1 MTLTNWA
8 GNITFGAAHVHRP
21 GSLDELQSVVAASDR
36 VRALGSGHS
45 FSPIADTT
53 ADLVSVA
60 GLPATV
66 EASADRTTATV
77 AAGMRYG
84 EVAVALEAHGL
95 ALHNLGSLPHISV
108 AGAVATGTHGS
119 GPTLG
124 SLSTAVLGLDLVTAT
139 GALLRLDR
147 TDPRFPGAVVALG
160 ALGVVTAVTLAVQP
174 TYDVAQTVYQD
185 LPVRRLATD
194 LDEILAA
201 GYSVSLFTTWSR
213 DVVDQVWVKR
223 RTDDPRAALDP
234 GWLDTHA
241 ATRPLHPVP
250 GMSPASCTEQLGL
263 PGPWHER
270 LPHFRLDHTPSSGA
284 ELQTEYLVPRQHG
297 VDALDA
303 VQAMAPRVAAV
314 LQVSELR
321 TVAADDLWLS
331 PAYEQDSLAVHF
343 TWVDDAAAVAPV
355 VAELEQRLAPF
366 GPRPHWG
373 KVFTL
378 PPAVVQPLYPRLA
391 DVAALRRELDPDDVF
406 GNAMVDR
413 YLDVPTTDERK
424 ATT

>member
-8 GNITFGAAHVHRP
+8 GNITFGAARVHRP
-21 GSLDELQSVVAASDR
+21 SALDDLRSVVAAGDR
-36 VRALGSGHS
+36 VRALGSAHS
-45 FSPIADTT
+45 FSPVADTT

-60 GLPATV
+60 GLAARV
-66 EASADRTTATV
+66 DVSADRTTATV

-84 EVAVALEAHGL
+84 EVAVALQAHGL

-124 SLSTAVLGLDLVTAT
+124 SLSTAVVGLDLVTAT
-139 GALLRLDR
+139 GEMLRLDR

-185 LPVRRLATD
+185 LPVPRLATD

-201 GYSVSLFTTWSR
+201 GTSVSLFTTWSR
-213 DVVDQVWVKR
+213 DVVDEVWVKR
-223 RTDDPRAALDP
+223 RTDDPRAALGPD
-234 GWLDTHA
+234 WLDMHA
-241 ATRPLHPVP
+241 ATGPLHPVP
-250 GMSPASCTEQLGL
+250 GMSPASCTEQLGV

-284 ELQTEYLVPRQHG
+284 ELQTEYLVPRRHA
-297 VDALDA
+297 VAALDA

-373 KVFTL
+373 KVFTM
-378 PPAVVQPLYPRLA
+378 PPAAVQPLYPRLA
-391 DVAALRRELDPDDVF
+391 EFAALRRELDPDGVF
-406 GNAMVDR
+406 GNAMVDT
-413 YLDVPTTDERK
+413 YLPR
-424 ATT
+424 

>member
-1 MTLTNWA
+1 VTLTNWA
-8 GNITFGAAHVHRP
+8 GNITFGAARVHRP
-21 GSLDELQSVVAASDR
+21 GTLDELRSVVAASDR

-45 FSPIADTT
+45 FSPVADTT

-66 EASADRTTATV
+66 DISTDRTTATV

-84 EVAVALEAHGL
+84 EVAVALQAQGL

-124 SLSTAVLGLDLVTAT
+124 SLSTAVRGLDLVTAT

-213 DVVDQVWVKR
+213 AVVDQVWVKR
-223 RTDDPRAALDP
+223 RTHDPQGALGATWLDARAA
-234 GWLDTHA
+234 TH
-241 ATRPLHPVP
+241 PLHPVP
-250 GMSPASCTEQLGL
+250 GMSAASCTEQLGV

-284 ELQTEYLVPRQHG
+284 ELQTEYLVPRRHAAA
-297 VDALDA
+297 ALDA
-303 VQAMAPRVAAV
+303 VQAMAPQVAAV

-331 PAYEQDSLAVHF
+331 MAYEQDSLALHF

-373 KVFTL
+373 KVFSM
-378 PPAVVQPLYPRLA
+378 PPAAVQPLYPRLA
-391 DVAALRRELDPDDVF
+391 DVVALRRKLDPDGVF
-406 GNAMVDR
+406 GNAMVDE
-413 YLDVPTTDERK
+413 YLGGDVS
-424 ATT
+424 

>member
-1 MTLTNWA
+1 VTLTNWA
-8 GNITFGAAHVHRP
+8 GNITFGAARVHRP
-21 GSLDELQSVVAASDR
+21 GTLDELRSVVAASDR

-45 FSPIADTT
+45 FSPVADTT

-66 EASADRTTATV
+66 DISTDRTTATV

-84 EVAVALEAHGL
+84 EVAVALQAQGL

-124 SLSTAVLGLDLVTAT
+124 SLSTAVRGLDLVTAT

-213 DVVDQVWVKR
+213 AVVDQVWVKR
-223 RTDDPRAALDP
+223 RTHDPQAALGATWLDARAA
-234 GWLDTHA
+234 TH
-241 ATRPLHPVP
+241 PLHPVP
-250 GMSPASCTEQLGL
+250 GMSAASCTEQLGV

-284 ELQTEYLVPRQHG
+284 ELQTEYLVPRRHAAA
-297 VDALDA
+297 ALDT
-303 VQAMAPRVAAV
+303 VQAMAPQVAAV

-331 PAYEQDSLAVHF
+331 MACEQDSLALHF

-373 KVFTL
+373 KVFSM
-378 PPAVVQPLYPRLA
+378 PPAAVQPLYPRLT
-391 DVAALRRELDPDDVF
+391 DVVALRRKLDPDGVF
-406 GNAMVDR
+406 GNAMVDE
-413 YLDVPTTDERK
+413 YLGGDVS
-424 ATT
+424 

>member
-1 MTLTNWA
+1 VTLTNWA
-8 GNITFGAAHVHRP
+8 GNITFGAARVHRP
-21 GSLDELQSVVAASDR
+21 GTLDELRSVVAASDR

-45 FSPIADTT
+45 FSPVADTT

-66 EASADRTTATV
+66 DISTDRTTATV

-84 EVAVALEAHGL
+84 EVAVALQAQGL

-124 SLSTAVLGLDLVTAT
+124 SLSTAVRGLDLVTAT

-213 DVVDQVWVKR
+213 AVVDQVWVKR
-223 RTDDPRAALDP
+223 RTHDPQAALGATWLDARAA
-234 GWLDTHA
+234 TH
-241 ATRPLHPVP
+241 PLHPVP
-250 GMSPASCTEQLGL
+250 GMSAASCTEQLGV

-284 ELQTEYLVPRQHG
+284 ELQTEYLVPRRHAAA
-297 VDALDA
+297 ALDT
-303 VQAMAPRVAAV
+303 VQAMAPQVAAV

-331 PAYEQDSLAVHF
+331 MACEQDSLALHF

-373 KVFTL
+373 KVFSM
-378 PPAVVQPLYPRLA
+378 PPAAVQPLYPRLT
-391 DVAALRRELDPDDVF
+391 DVVALRRKLDPDGVF
-406 GNAMVDR
+406 GNAMVDE
-413 YLDVPTTDERK
+413 YLGGDVG
-424 ATT
+424 

>member
-8 GNITFGAAHVHRP
+8 GNITFGAARVHRP
-21 GSLDELQSVVAASDR
+21 GTLDDLRSVVAASDR
-36 VRALGSGHS
+36 VRALGSAHS
-45 FSPIADTT
+45 FSPVADTT
-53 ADLVSVA
+53 ADLVAVA
-60 GLPATV
+60 GLPARV
-66 EASADRTTATV
+66 DVSADRTTATV

-84 EVAVALEAHGL
+84 EVAVALQADGL

-124 SLSTAVLGLDLVTAT
+124 SLSTAVGGLDLVTAT
-139 GALLRLDR
+139 GAMLRLDR
-147 TDPRFPGAVVALG
+147 SEPRFPGAVVALG

-194 LDEILAA
+194 LDAILAA

-213 DVVDQVWVKR
+213 EVVDQVWVKR
-223 RTDDPRAALDP
+223 RTDDLRAALGPD
-234 GWLDTHA
+234 WLDMHA
-241 ATRPLHPVP
+241 ATGPLPPVP
-250 GMSPASCTEQLGL
+250 GMSPASCTEQLGV

-284 ELQTEYLVPRQHG
+284 ELQTEYLVPRRHA
-297 VDALDA
+297 VAALDA

-331 PAYEQDSLAVHF
+331 PAYEQDSLAAHF

-373 KVFTL
+373 KVFTM
-378 PPAVVQPLYPRLA
+378 PPAAVQPLYPRLP
-391 DVAALRRELDPDDVF
+391 DVVTLRRELDPDGVF
-406 GNAMVDR
+406 GNDMVDT
-413 YLDVPTTDERK
+413 YLPR
-424 ATT
+424 

>member
-8 GNITFGAAHVHRP
+8 GNITFGAARVHRP
-21 GSLDELQSVVAASDR
+21 STLDDLRSVVAASDR
-36 VRALGSGHS
+36 VRALGSAHS
-45 FSPIADTT
+45 FSPVADTT

-60 GLPATV
+60 GLPARV
-66 EASADRTTATV
+66 DVSADRTTATV

-84 EVAVALEAHGL
+84 EVAVALQADGL

-124 SLSTAVLGLDLVTAT
+124 SLSTAVVGLDLVTAT
-139 GALLRLDR
+139 GAMLRLDR
-147 TDPRFPGAVVALG
+147 TDRRFPGAVVALG

-174 TYDVAQTVYQD
+174 TYDVAQTVYQE
-185 LPVRRLATD
+185 LPVRQLATD

-223 RTDDPRAALDP
+223 RTDDPRAALGPD
-234 GWLDTHA
+234 WLDMHA
-241 ATRPLHPVP
+241 ATGPLHPVP
-250 GMSPASCTEQLGL
+250 GMSPASCTEQLGV

-284 ELQTEYLVPRQHG
+284 ELQTEYLVPRRHA
-297 VDALDA
+297 VAALDA

-331 PAYEQDSLAVHF
+331 PAYEQDSLAIHF

-373 KVFTL
+373 KVFTM
-378 PPAVVQPLYPRLA
+378 PPAAVQPLYPRLP
-391 DVAALRRELDPDDVF
+391 DVVALRRQLDPNGVF
-406 GNAMVDR
+406 GNAMVDT
-413 YLDVPTTDERK
+413 YVPR
-424 ATT
+424 

>member
-1 MTLTNWA
+1 VTLTNWA
-8 GNITFGAAHVHRP
+8 GNITFGAANVHRP
-21 GSLDELQSVVAASDR
+21 GTLDELQSVVAVSDR
-36 VRALGSGHS
+36 VRALGSAHS
-45 FSPIADTT
+45 FSPVADTT

-60 GLPATV
+60 GLPARV
-66 EASADRTTATV
+66 DVSANGSTATV

-84 EVAVALEAHGL
+84 EVAVALQAHGL

-124 SLSTAVLGLDLVTAT
+124 SLSTAVVGLDLVTAT
-139 GALLRLDR
+139 GAMLRVDR
-147 TDPRFPGAVVALG
+147 TDPRFAGAVVALG

-174 TYDVAQTVYQD
+174 TYDVAQTVHQD
-185 LPVRRLATD
+185 LPVRRLFTD
-194 LDEILAA
+194 LDEMLTA

-241 ATRPLHPVP
+241 ATGPLHPVP
-250 GMSPASCTEQLGL
+250 GMSPASCTEQLGV

-284 ELQTEYLVPRQHG
+284 ELQTEYLVPRRHA
-297 VDALDA
+297 VAALDA

-331 PAYEQDSLAVHF
+331 PAYEQDSLAIHF

-355 VAELEQRLAPF
+355 VAELEQRLEPF

-378 PPAVVQPLYPRLA
+378 PPAAVQRLYPRLA
-391 DVAALRRELDPDDVF
+391 DVAALRRALDPDGVF

-413 YLDVPTTDERK
+413 YLPR
-424 ATT
+424 

>member
-8 GNITFGAAHVHRP
+8 GNITFGAARVHRP
-21 GSLDELQSVVAASDR
+21 GTFEELQSVVAGSDR
-36 VRALGSGHS
+36 VRALGSAHS
-45 FSPIADTT
+45 FSPVADTT

-66 EASADRTTATV
+66 DVSADRTTATV
-77 AAGMRYG
+77 TAGMRYG
-84 EVAVALEAHGL
+84 EVAVALQAQGL

-124 SLSTAVLGLDLVTAT
+124 SLSTAVVGLDLVTAT
-139 GALLRLDR
+139 GSLLRLDR
-147 TDPRFPGAVVALG
+147 TYPRFPGAVVALG

-241 ATRPLHPVP
+241 ATVPLHPVP
-250 GMSPASCTEQLGL
+250 GMSPASCTEQLGV

-284 ELQTEYLVPRQHG
+284 ELQTEYLVPRRHA
-297 VDALDA
+297 VAALDA
-303 VQAMAPRVAAV
+303 VQSMAPRVAAV

-331 PAYEQDSLAVHF
+331 PAYEQDSLAIHF

-355 VAELEQRLAPF
+355 VAQLEERLAPF

-373 KVFTL
+373 KVFTM
-378 PPAVVQPLYPRLA
+378 PPAAVQPLYPRLA
-391 DVAALRRELDPDDVF
+391 DVAALRRELDPDGVF
-406 GNAMVDR
+406 GNAMVDT
-413 YLDVPTTDERK
+413 YLPQ
-424 ATT
+424 

>member
-1 MTLTNWA
+1 VTLTNWA
-8 GNITFGAAHVHRP
+8 GNITFGAARVHRP
-21 GSLDELQSVVAASDR
+21 GTLEELRSVVAASDR
-36 VRALGSGHS
+36 VRALGSAHS
-45 FSPIADTT
+45 FSPVADTT
-53 ADLVSVA
+53 DDLVSVA
-60 GLPATV
+60 GLPARV
-66 EASADRTTATV
+66 DVSADRSTATV

-84 EVAVALEAHGL
+84 EVAVALQAQGL

-124 SLSTAVLGLDLVTAT
+124 SLSTAVVGLDLVTAT
-139 GALLRLDR
+139 GAMLRLDR
-147 TDPRFPGAVVALG
+147 TDLRFPGAVVGLG

-213 DVVDQVWVKR
+213 DVVDQIWVKR

-241 ATRPLHPVP
+241 ATGPLHPVP
-250 GMSPASCTEQLGL
+250 GMSPASCTEQLGV

-284 ELQTEYLVPRQHG
+284 ELQTEYLVPRRHA
-297 VDALDA
+297 VAALDA

-355 VAELEQRLAPF
+355 VAELEQRLAPL

-373 KVFTL
+373 KVFTM
-378 PPAVVQPLYPRLA
+378 PPAAVQPLYPRLA
-391 DVAALRRELDPDDVF
+391 DVAALRRELDPNDVF
-406 GNAMVDR
+406 GNAMVDE
-413 YLDVPTTDERK
+413 YLGSAGT
-424 ATT
+424 

>member
-8 GNITFGAAHVHRP
+8 GNITFGAARVHRP
-21 GSLDELQSVVAASDR
+21 GTLDELQSVVAASDR

-45 FSPIADTT
+45 FSPVADTT
-53 ADLVSVA
+53 GDLVSVA

-66 EASADRTTATV
+66 DVSPDRTTATV

-84 EVAVALEAHGL
+84 EVAVALQAQGL

-124 SLSTAVLGLDLVTAT
+124 SLSTAVVGLDLVTAT
-139 GALLRLDR
+139 GSVLRLDR
-147 TDPRFPGAVVALG
+147 ADPRFPGGVVALG

-185 LPVRRLATD
+185 LPVRRLATG
-194 LDEILAA
+194 LEEILAA
-201 GYSVSLFTTWSR
+201 GTSVSLFTTWGR

-223 RTDDPRAALDP
+223 RTDDPRPALGPD
-234 GWLDTHA
+234 WLDARA
-241 ATRPLHPVP
+241 ATEPLHPLT
-250 GMSPASCTEQLGL
+250 GMSPASCTEQLGV
-263 PGPWHER
+263 PGPWHQR

-284 ELQTEYLVPRQHG
+284 ELQTEYLVPRRHAL
-297 VDALDA
+297 DALDA
-303 VQAMAPRVAAV
+303 VHGIAARVAAV

-331 PAYEQDSLAVHF
+331 PAYQQDSLAIHF
-343 TWVDDAAAVAPV
+343 TWVDDPAAVAPV
-355 VAELEQRLAPF
+355 VAELEQGLAPF
-366 GPRPHWG
+366 GARPHWG
-373 KVFTL
+373 KVFTM
-378 PPAVVQPLYPRLA
+378 PPATVQSRYPRLA
-391 DVAALRRELDPDDVF
+391 DFAALRRELDPDDVF
-406 GNAMVDR
+406 GNAMVDE
-413 YLDVPTTDERK
+413 YLMLP
-424 ATT
+424 

>member
-1 MTLTNWA
+1 VTLTNWA
-8 GNITFGAAHVHRP
+8 GNITFGAARVHRP
-21 GSLDELQSVVAASDR
+21 GTLDELRSVVAASDR

-45 FSPIADTT
+45 FSPVADTT

-66 EASADRTTATV
+66 DISTDRTTATV

-84 EVAVALEAHGL
+84 EVAVALQAQGL

-124 SLSTAVLGLDLVTAT
+124 SLSTAVRGLDLVTAT

-213 DVVDQVWVKR
+213 AVVDQVWVKR
-223 RTDDPRAALDP
+223 RTHDPQAALGATWLDARAA
-234 GWLDTHA
+234 TH
-241 ATRPLHPVP
+241 PLHPVP
-250 GMSPASCTEQLGL
+250 GMSAASCTEQLGV

-284 ELQTEYLVPRQHG
+284 ELQTEYLVPRRHAAA
-297 VDALDA
+297 ALDA
-303 VQAMAPRVAAV
+303 VQAMAPQVAAV

-331 PAYEQDSLAVHF
+331 MAYEQDSLALHF

-373 KVFTL
+373 KVFSM
-378 PPAVVQPLYPRLA
+378 PPAAVQPLYPRLT
-391 DVAALRRELDPDDVF
+391 DVVALRRKLDPDGVF
-406 GNAMVDR
+406 GNAMVDE
-413 YLDVPTTDERK
+413 YLGGDVS
-424 ATT
+424 

>member
-1 MTLTNWA
+1 VTLTNWA
-8 GNITFGAAHVHRP
+8 GNITFGAARVHRP
-21 GSLDELQSVVAASDR
+21 GTLDELQSVVAASDR

-53 ADLVSVA
+53 GDLVSVA

-66 EASADRTTATV
+66 DVSPDRTTATV

-84 EVAVALEAHGL
+84 EVAVALQAQGL

-124 SLSTAVLGLDLVTAT
+124 SLSTAVVGLDLVTAT
-139 GALLRLDR
+139 GSVLRLDR
-147 TDPRFPGAVVALG
+147 TDARFPGAVVALG

-185 LPVRRLATD
+185 LPVRRLATG
-194 LDEILAA
+194 LEEILAA
-201 GYSVSLFTTWSR
+201 GTSVSLFTTWGR

-223 RTDDPRAALDP
+223 RTDDPRPALGPD
-234 GWLDTHA
+234 WLDARA
-241 ATRPLHPVP
+241 ATEPLHPVA
-250 GMSPASCTEQLGL
+250 GMSPASCTEQLGV
-263 PGPWHER
+263 PGPWHQR

-284 ELQTEYLVPRQHG
+284 ELQTEYLVPRRHAL
-297 VDALDA
+297 DALDA
-303 VQAMAPRVAAV
+303 VHGIAARVAAV

-331 PAYEQDSLAVHF
+331 PAYQQDSLAIHF
-343 TWVDDAAAVAPV
+343 TWVDDPAAVAPV
-355 VAELEQRLAPF
+355 VAELEQGLAPF
-366 GPRPHWG
+366 GARPHWG
-373 KVFTL
+373 KVFTM
-378 PPAVVQPLYPRLA
+378 PPATVQSRYPRLA
-391 DVAALRRELDPDDVF
+391 DFAALRRELDPDDVF
-406 GNAMVDR
+406 GNAMVDE
-413 YLDVPTTDERK
+413 YLMLP
-424 ATT
+424 

>member
-1 MTLTNWA
+1 VTLTNWS
-8 GNITFGAAHVHRP
+8 GNITFGAAMVHRP
-21 GSLDELQSVVAASDR
+21 RTLDELQSVVAGRDR
-36 VRALGSGHS
+36 VRALGSAHS
-45 FSPIADTT
+45 FSPVADST

-66 EASADRTTATV
+66 DVSADRTTATV

-84 EVAVALEAHGL
+84 EVAVALQAHGL

-119 GPTLG
+119 GLTLG
-124 SLSTAVLGLDLVTAT
+124 SLSSAVLGLDLVTAT

-174 TYDVAQTVYQD
+174 TYDVAQTVYLD

-194 LDEILAA
+194 LDEVLAA

-223 RTDDPRAALDP
+223 RTDDLRPALGPD
-234 GWLDTHA
+234 WLDTRA
-241 ATRPLHPVP
+241 ATGPLHPVP
-250 GMSPASCTEQLGL
+250 GASPASCTEQLGA

-284 ELQTEYLVPRQHG
+284 ELQTEYLVPRR
-297 VDALDA
+297 DALAALDA

-378 PPAVVQPLYPRLA
+378 PPAAVQPLYPRLA

-406 GNAMVDR
+406 GNAMVDE
-413 YLDVPTTDERK
+413 YLVL
-424 ATT
+424 A

>member
-1 MTLTNWA
+1 VTLTNWA
-8 GNITFGAAHVHRP
+8 GNITFGAARVHRP
-21 GSLDELQSVVAASDR
+21 GTLDELRSVVAASDR

-45 FSPIADTT
+45 FSPVADTT

-66 EASADRTTATV
+66 DISTDRTTATV

-84 EVAVALEAHGL
+84 EVAVALQAQGL

-124 SLSTAVLGLDLVTAT
+124 SLSTAVRGLDLVTAT

-213 DVVDQVWVKR
+213 AVVDQVWVKR
-223 RTDDPRAALDP
+223 RTHDPQAALGATWLDARAA
-234 GWLDTHA
+234 TH
-241 ATRPLHPVP
+241 PLHPVP
-250 GMSPASCTEQLGL
+250 GMSAASCTEQLGV

-284 ELQTEYLVPRQHG
+284 ELQTEYLVPRRHAAA
-297 VDALDA
+297 ALDA
-303 VQAMAPRVAAV
+303 VQAMAPQVAAV

-331 PAYEQDSLAVHF
+331 MACEQDSLALHF

-373 KVFTL
+373 KVFSM
-378 PPAVVQPLYPRLA
+378 PPAAVQPLYPRLA
-391 DVAALRRELDPDDVF
+391 DVVALRRKLDPDGVF
-406 GNAMVDR
+406 GNAMVDE
-413 YLDVPTTDERK
+413 YLGGDVS
-424 ATT
+424 

>member
-21 GSLDELQSVVAASDR
+21 GSLDELRSVVAASDR

-45 FSPIADTT
+45 FSPVADTT

-60 GLPATV
+60 GLAATV
-66 EASADRTTATV
+66 DVSADRTSATV

-84 EVAVALEAHGL
+84 EVAVALQAHGL

-119 GPTLG
+119 GLTLG
-124 SLSTAVLGLDLVTAT
+124 SLSTAVVGLDLVTAT

-147 TDPRFPGAVVALG
+147 GDQRFPGAVVALG

-201 GYSVSLFTTWSR
+201 GTSVSLVTTWRR
-213 DVVDQVWVKR
+213 DVVDEVWVKR
-223 RTDDPRAALDP
+223 RTDDPRVALDP
-234 GWLDTHA
+234 GWLDMHA
-241 ATRPLHPVP
+241 ATGTLHPVP
-250 GMSPASCTEQLGL
+250 GMSPASCTEQLGV

-284 ELQTEYLVPRQHG
+284 ELQTEYLVPRRHA
-297 VDALDA
+297 VAALDA
-303 VQAMAPRVAAV
+303 VQTMSPRVAAV

-331 PAYEQDSLAVHF
+331 PAYEQDSLAIHF

-373 KVFTL
+373 KVFSM
-378 PPAVVQPLYPRLA
+378 PPAAVQPLYPRLA

-406 GNAMVDR
+406 GNAMVDE
-413 YLDVPTTDERK
+413 YLVLP
-424 ATT
+424 

>member
-1 MTLTNWA
+1 VTLTNWA
-8 GNITFGAAHVHRP
+8 GNITFGAARVHRP
-21 GSLDELQSVVAASDR
+21 GTLDELRSVVAASDR

-45 FSPIADTT
+45 FSPVADTT

-66 EASADRTTATV
+66 DISTDRTTATV

-84 EVAVALEAHGL
+84 EVAVALQAQGL

-124 SLSTAVLGLDLVTAT
+124 SLSTAVRGLDLVTAT

-213 DVVDQVWVKR
+213 AVVDQVWVKR
-223 RTDDPRAALDP
+223 RTHDPQAALGATWFDARTA
-234 GWLDTHA
+234 TH
-241 ATRPLHPVP
+241 PLHPVP
-250 GMSPASCTEQLGL
+250 GMSAASCTEQLGV

-284 ELQTEYLVPRQHG
+284 ELQTEYLVPRRHAAA
-297 VDALDA
+297 ALDA
-303 VQAMAPRVAAV
+303 VQAMAPQVAAV

-331 PAYEQDSLAVHF
+331 MAYEQDSLALHF

-373 KVFTL
+373 KVFSM
-378 PPAVVQPLYPRLA
+378 PPAAVQPLYPRLT
-391 DVAALRRELDPDDVF
+391 DVVALRRKLDPDGVF
-406 GNAMVDR
+406 GNAMVDE
-413 YLDVPTTDERK
+413 YLGGDVG
-424 ATT
+424 

>member
-21 GSLDELQSVVAASDR
+21 GSLDELQTLVAASDR

-45 FSPIADTT
+45 FSPVADTT

-60 GLPATV
+60 GLPARV
-66 EASADRTTATV
+66 DVSADRTTATV

-84 EVAVALEAHGL
+84 EVAVALQAHGL

-124 SLSTAVLGLDLVTAT
+124 SLSTAVVGLDLVTAT
-139 GALLRLDR
+139 GAMLRLDR

-223 RTDDPRAALDP
+223 RTDDPRAALDR

-241 ATRPLHPVP
+241 AIRPLHPVP
-250 GMSPASCTEQLGL
+250 GMSPASCTEQLGV

-284 ELQTEYLVPRQHG
+284 ELQTEYLVPRRHA
-297 VDALDA
+297 VAALDA

-355 VAELEQRLAPF
+355 VAELEQRLASF

-373 KVFTL
+373 KVFTM
-378 PPAVVQPLYPRLA
+378 PPAAVQPLYPRLA

-406 GNAMVDR
+406 GNAMVDT
-413 YLDVPTTDERK
+413 YLPR
-424 ATT
+424 

>member
-1 MTLTNWA
+1 VTLTNWA
-8 GNITFGAAHVHRP
+8 GNITFGAARVHRP
-21 GSLDELQSVVAASDR
+21 GTLDELRSVVAASDR

-45 FSPIADTT
+45 FSPVADTT

-66 EASADRTTATV
+66 DISTDRTTATV

-84 EVAVALEAHGL
+84 EVAVALQAQGL

-124 SLSTAVLGLDLVTAT
+124 SLTTAVRGLDLVTAT

-213 DVVDQVWVKR
+213 AVVDQVWVKR
-223 RTDDPRAALDP
+223 RTHDPQAALGATWLDARAA
-234 GWLDTHA
+234 TH
-241 ATRPLHPVP
+241 PLHPVP
-250 GMSPASCTEQLGL
+250 GMSAASCTEQLGV

-284 ELQTEYLVPRQHG
+284 ELQTEYLVPRRHAAA
-297 VDALDA
+297 ALDT
-303 VQAMAPRVAAV
+303 VQAMAPQVAAV

-331 PAYEQDSLAVHF
+331 MACEQDSLALHF

-373 KVFTL
+373 KVFRM
-378 PPAVVQPLYPRLA
+378 PPAAVQPLYPRLA
-391 DVAALRRELDPDDVF
+391 DVVALRRKLDPDGVF
-406 GNAMVDR
+406 GNAMVDE
-413 YLDVPTTDERK
+413 YLGGDVS
-424 ATT
+424 

>member
-1 MTLTNWA
+1 VTLTNWA
-8 GNITFGAAHVHRP
+8 GNITFGAARVHRP
-21 GSLDELQSVVAASDR
+21 GTLDELQSVVAVSDR

-45 FSPIADTT
+45 FSPVADTT

-66 EASADRTTATV
+66 EVSADRTAATV

-84 EVAVALEAHGL
+84 EVAVALQAHGL
-95 ALHNLGSLPHISV
+95 ALHNLCSLPHISV

-124 SLSTAVLGLDLVTAT
+124 SLSSAVVGLDLVTAT
-139 GALLRLDR
+139 GAMLRLDR
-147 TDPRFPGAVVALG
+147 SDPGFPGAVVALG

-194 LDEILAA
+194 LDEILTA
-201 GYSVSLFTTWSR
+201 GTSVSLFTTWSR
-213 DVVDQVWVKR
+213 DVVDEVWVKR

-241 ATRPLHPVP
+241 ATGPLHPVP

-284 ELQTEYLVPRQHG
+284 ELQTEYLVPRRHA
-297 VDALDA
+297 VAALDA
-303 VQAMAPRVAAV
+303 VQSMAPRVAAV

-331 PAYEQDSLAVHF
+331 PAYAQDSLAVHF
-343 TWVDDAAAVAPV
+343 TWVDDATAVAPV
-355 VAELEQRLAPF
+355 VAELEQRLEPF

-378 PPAVVQPLYPRLA
+378 TPAAVQPLYPRLA
-391 DVAALRRELDPDDVF
+391 EFAALRRELDPDDVF
-406 GNAMVDR
+406 GNAMVDT
-413 YLDVPTTDERK
+413 YLPR
-424 ATT
+424 

>member
-8 GNITFGAAHVHRP
+8 GNITFGAARVHRP
-21 GSLDELQSVVAASDR
+21 GTLDELQSLVAASDR

-45 FSPIADTT
+45 FSPVADTT
-53 ADLVSVA
+53 GDLVSVA

-66 EASADRTTATV
+66 DVSPDRTTATV

-84 EVAVALEAHGL
+84 EVAVALQAHGL

-124 SLSTAVLGLDLVTAT
+124 SLSTAVVGLDLVTAT
-139 GALLRLDR
+139 GAVLRLDR

-201 GYSVSLFTTWSR
+201 GTSVSLFTTWGR

-223 RTDDPRAALDP
+223 RTDDPRAALGPD
-234 GWLDTHA
+234 WLDARA
-241 ATRPLHPVP
+241 ATEPLHPVP
-250 GMSPASCTEQLGL
+250 GMSPASCTEQLGV

-284 ELQTEYLVPRQHG
+284 ELQTEYLLPRRHALA
-297 VDALDA
+297 ALDA
-303 VQAMAPRVAAV
+303 VQAIAPRVAAV

-331 PAYEQDSLAVHF
+331 PAYQQDSLAIHF

-366 GPRPHWG
+366 GARPHWG
-373 KVFTL
+373 KVFTM
-378 PPAVVQPLYPRLA
+378 PPAAVQPLYPRLA
-391 DVAALRRELDPDDVF
+391 DVRRAAPRAGPGRRVRQRDGGRVPGPALGCIQPD
-406 GNAMVDR
+406 G
-413 YLDVPTTDERK
+413 
-424 ATT
+424 

>member
-1 MTLTNWA
+1 VTLTNWA
-8 GNITFGAAHVHRP
+8 GNITFGAARVHRP
-21 GSLDELQSVVAASDR
+21 GTLDELRSVVAASDR

-45 FSPIADTT
+45 FSPVADTT

-66 EASADRTTATV
+66 DISTDRTTATV

-84 EVAVALEAHGL
+84 EVAVALQALGL

-124 SLSTAVLGLDLVTAT
+124 SLSAAVRGLDLVTAT

-160 ALGVVTAVTLAVQP
+160 ALGVVTAVTLVVQP

-213 DVVDQVWVKR
+213 AVVDQVWVKR
-223 RTDDPRAALDP
+223 RTHDPQAALGATWLDARAA
-234 GWLDTHA
+234 TH
-241 ATRPLHPVP
+241 PLHPVP
-250 GMSPASCTEQLGL
+250 GMSAASCTEQLGV

-270 LPHFRLDHTPSSGA
+270 LPHFRLDHMPSSGA
-284 ELQTEYLVPRQHG
+284 ELQTEYLVPRRHA
-297 VDALDA
+297 VAALDA
-303 VQAMAPRVAAV
+303 VQAMAPQVAAV

-331 PAYEQDSLAVHF
+331 MAYEQDSLALHF

-373 KVFTL
+373 KVFSM
-378 PPAVVQPLYPRLA
+378 PPAAVQPLYPRLT
-391 DVAALRRELDPDDVF
+391 DVVALRRKLDPDGVF
-406 GNAMVDR
+406 GNAMVDE
-413 YLDVPTTDERK
+413 YLGGDVS
-424 ATT
+424 

>member
-1 MTLTNWA
+1 VTLTNWA
-8 GNITFGAAHVHRP
+8 GNITFGATRVHRP
-21 GSLDELQSVVAASDR
+21 STLDDLQSVVAGSDR
-36 VRALGSGHS
+36 VRALGSAHS
-45 FSPIADTT
+45 FSLVADTT

-66 EASADRTTATV
+66 DVSADRTTATV

-84 EVAVALEAHGL
+84 EVAVALQAQGL

-124 SLSTAVLGLDLVTAT
+124 SLSTAVVGLDLVTAR
-139 GALLRLDR
+139 GAVLRLDR
-147 TDPRFPGAVVALG
+147 TDPRFPGSVVALG

-201 GYSVSLFTTWSR
+201 GTSVSLFTTWGR
-213 DVVDQVWVKR
+213 EVVDQIWVKR
-223 RTDDPRAALDP
+223 RTDDPRAALGPD
-234 GWLDTHA
+234 WLDA
-241 ATRPLHPVP
+241 RVATEPLHPVR
-250 GMSPASCTEQLGL
+250 GMSPTSCTEQLGL

-284 ELQTEYLVPRQHG
+284 ELQTEYLLPRQHALA
-297 VDALDA
+297 ALDA
-303 VQAMAPRVAAV
+303 VQAIAPRVTAV

-331 PAYEQDSLAVHF
+331 PAYQQDSFAIHF

-355 VAELEQRLAPF
+355 VAELEQRLASF
-366 GPRPHWG
+366 GARPHWG
-373 KVFTL
+373 KVFTM
-378 PPAVVQPLYPRLA
+378 PPAAVQPLYPRLA
-391 DVAALRRELDPDDVF
+391 DVAALRRELDPEDVF
-406 GNAMVDR
+406 GNAMVDE
-413 YLDVPTTDERK
+413 YLVLP
-424 ATT
+424 

>member
-1 MTLTNWA
+1 VTLTNWA
-8 GNITFGAAHVHRP
+8 GNITFGAARVHRP
-21 GSLDELQSVVAASDR
+21 GTLDELRSVVAASDR

-45 FSPIADTT
+45 FSPVADTT

-66 EASADRTTATV
+66 DISTDRTTATV

-84 EVAVALEAHGL
+84 EVAVALQAQGL

-124 SLSTAVLGLDLVTAT
+124 SLSTAVRGLDLVTAT
-139 GALLRLDR
+139 GALLRLAR

-213 DVVDQVWVKR
+213 AVVDQVWVKR
-223 RTDDPRAALDP
+223 RTDDPQAALGATWLDARAA
-234 GWLDTHA
+234 TH
-241 ATRPLHPVP
+241 PLHPVP
-250 GMSPASCTEQLGL
+250 GMSAASCTEQLGV

-284 ELQTEYLVPRQHG
+284 ELQTEYLVPRRHAAA
-297 VDALDA
+297 ALDA
-303 VQAMAPRVAAV
+303 VQAMAPQVAAV

-331 PAYEQDSLAVHF
+331 MACEQDSLALHF

-373 KVFTL
+373 KVFSK
-378 PPAVVQPLYPRLA
+378 PPAAVQPLYPRLA
-391 DVAALRRELDPDDVF
+391 DVVALRRKLDPDGVF
-406 GNAMVDR
+406 GNAMVDE
-413 YLDVPTTDERK
+413 YLGGDVG
-424 ATT
+424 

>member
-1 MTLTNWA
+1 VTLTNWA
-8 GNITFGAAHVHRP
+8 GNITFGAARVHRP
-21 GSLDELQSVVAASDR
+21 GTLDELQSVIAASDR

-45 FSPIADTT
+45 FSPVADTT
-53 ADLVSVA
+53 GDLVSVA

-66 EASADRTTATV
+66 DVSPDRTTATV

-84 EVAVALEAHGL
+84 EVAVALQAQGL

-124 SLSTAVLGLDLVTAT
+124 SLSTAVVGLDLVTAT
-139 GALLRLDR
+139 GSVLRLDR
-147 TDPRFPGAVVALG
+147 TDARFPGAVVALG

-194 LDEILAA
+194 LEEILGA
-201 GYSVSLFTTWSR
+201 GTSVSLFTTWGR

-223 RTDDPRAALDP
+223 RTDDPRPALGPD
-234 GWLDTHA
+234 WLDARA
-241 ATRPLHPVP
+241 ATEPLHPVA
-250 GMSPASCTEQLGL
+250 GMSPASCTEQLGV
-263 PGPWHER
+263 PGPWHQR

-284 ELQTEYLVPRQHG
+284 ELQTEYLVPRRHAL
-297 VDALDA
+297 DALDA
-303 VQAMAPRVAAV
+303 VQGVAARVAAV

-331 PAYEQDSLAVHF
+331 PAYQQDSLAIHF
-343 TWVDDAAAVAPV
+343 TWVDDPAAVAPV
-355 VAELEQRLAPF
+355 VAELEQGLAPF
-366 GPRPHWG
+366 GARPHWG
-373 KVFTL
+373 KVFTM
-378 PPAVVQPLYPRLA
+378 PPATVQSRYPRLA
-391 DVAALRRELDPDDVF
+391 DFAALRRELDPDDVF
-406 GNAMVDR
+406 GNAMVDE
-413 YLDVPTTDERK
+413 YLMLP
-424 ATT
+424 

>member
-1 MTLTNWA
+1 VTLTNWA
-8 GNITFGAAHVHRP
+8 GNITFGAARVHRP

-45 FSPIADTT
+45 FSPVADTT

-66 EASADRTTATV
+66 EVSADRTTATV

-84 EVAVALEAHGL
+84 EVAVALQAHGL

-124 SLSTAVLGLDLVTAT
+124 SLSTAVVGLDLVTAT
-139 GALLRLDR
+139 GAMLRLDR
-147 TDPRFPGAVVALG
+147 TDPRFPGATVSLG

-185 LPVRRLATD
+185 FPARRLATD

-213 DVVDQVWVKR
+213 NVVDQVWVKR

-234 GWLDTHA
+234 GWLDMHA
-241 ATRPLHPVP
+241 ATGPLHPVP
-250 GMSPASCTEQLGL
+250 GMSPASCTEQLGV

-284 ELQTEYLVPRQHG
+284 ELQTEYLVPRRHAAA
-297 VDALDA
+297 ALDA

-331 PAYEQDSLAVHF
+331 PAYAQDSLAVHF

-373 KVFTL
+373 KVFSM
-378 PPAVVQPLYPRLA
+378 PPAAVRPLYPRLA

-406 GNAMVDR
+406 GNAMVDE
-413 YLDVPTTDERK
+413 YLAPP
-424 ATT
+424 

>member
-1 MTLTNWA
+1 VTLTNWA
-8 GNITFGAAHVHRP
+8 GNITFGAARVHRP
-21 GSLDELQSVVAASDR
+21 GTLDELQSVVAASDR

-45 FSPIADTT
+45 FSPVADTT
-53 ADLVSVA
+53 GDLVSVA

-66 EASADRTTATV
+66 DVSPDRTTATV

-84 EVAVALEAHGL
+84 EVAVALQAQGL

-124 SLSTAVLGLDLVTAT
+124 SLSTAVVGLDLVTAT
-139 GALLRLDR
+139 GSVLRLDR
-147 TDPRFPGAVVALG
+147 ADARFPGAVVALG

-185 LPVRRLATD
+185 LPVRRLATG
-194 LDEILAA
+194 LEEILAA
-201 GYSVSLFTTWSR
+201 GTSVSLFTTWGR

-223 RTDDPRAALDP
+223 RTDDPRPALGPD
-234 GWLDTHA
+234 WLDARA
-241 ATRPLHPVP
+241 ATEPLHPLT
-250 GMSPASCTEQLGL
+250 GMSPASCTEQLGV
-263 PGPWHER
+263 PGSWHQR

-284 ELQTEYLVPRQHG
+284 ELQTEYLVPRRHAL
-297 VDALDA
+297 DALDA
-303 VQAMAPRVAAV
+303 VHGIAARVAAV

-331 PAYEQDSLAVHF
+331 PAYQQDSLAIHF

-366 GPRPHWG
+366 GARPHWG
-373 KVFTL
+373 KVFTM
-378 PPAVVQPLYPRLA
+378 PPATVQSHYPRLA
-391 DVAALRRELDPDDVF
+391 DFAALRRELDPDDVF
-406 GNAMVDR
+406 GNAMVDE
-413 YLDVPTTDERK
+413 YLMLP
-424 ATT
+424 

>member
-21 GSLDELQSVVAASDR
+21 GSLDELQTLVAASDR

-45 FSPIADTT
+45 FSPVADTT

-66 EASADRTTATV
+66 DVSADRTTATV

-84 EVAVALEAHGL
+84 EVAVALQAHGL

-124 SLSTAVLGLDLVTAT
+124 SLSTAVVGLDLVTAT
-139 GALLRLDR
+139 GAMLRLDR
-147 TDPRFPGAVVALG
+147 TDRRFPGAVVALG

-223 RTDDPRAALDP
+223 RTDDLRAALGPD
-234 GWLDTHA
+234 WLDMHA
-241 ATRPLHPVP
+241 ATGPLHPVP
-250 GMSPASCTEQLGL
+250 GMSPASCTEQLGV

-284 ELQTEYLVPRQHG
+284 ELQTEYLVPRRHA
-297 VDALDA
+297 VAALDA

-373 KVFTL
+373 KVFTM
-378 PPAVVQPLYPRLA
+378 PPAAVQPLYPRLP
-391 DVAALRRELDPDDVF
+391 DVVTLRRELDPDGVF
-406 GNAMVDR
+406 GNDMVDT
-413 YLDVPTTDERK
+413 YLPR
-424 ATT
+424 

>member
-8 GNITFGAAHVHRP
+8 GNITFGATRVHRP
-21 GSLDELQSVVAASDR
+21 STLDDLQSVVAGSDR
-36 VRALGSGHS
+36 VRALGSAHS
-45 FSPIADTT
+45 FSLVADTT

-66 EASADRTTATV
+66 DVSADRTTATV

-84 EVAVALEAHGL
+84 EVAVALQAQGL

-124 SLSTAVLGLDLVTAT
+124 SLSTAVVGLDLVTAR
-139 GALLRLDR
+139 GAVLRLDR
-147 TDPRFPGAVVALG
+147 TDPRFPGSVVALG

-201 GYSVSLFTTWSR
+201 GTSVSLFTTWGR
-213 DVVDQVWVKR
+213 EVVDQIWVKR
-223 RTDDPRAALDP
+223 RTDDPRAALGPD
-234 GWLDTHA
+234 WLDA
-241 ATRPLHPVP
+241 RVATEPLHPVR
-250 GMSPASCTEQLGL
+250 GMSPTSCTEQLGL

-284 ELQTEYLVPRQHG
+284 ELQTEYLLPRQHALA
-297 VDALDA
+297 ALDA
-303 VQAMAPRVAAV
+303 VQAIAPRVTAV

-331 PAYEQDSLAVHF
+331 PAYQQDSFAIHF

-355 VAELEQRLAPF
+355 VAELEQRLASF
-366 GPRPHWG
+366 GARPHWG
-373 KVFTL
+373 KVFTM
-378 PPAVVQPLYPRLA
+378 PPAAVQPLYPRLA
-391 DVAALRRELDPDDVF
+391 DVAALRRELDPEDVF
-406 GNAMVDR
+406 GNAMVDE
-413 YLDVPTTDERK
+413 YLVLP
-424 ATT
+424 